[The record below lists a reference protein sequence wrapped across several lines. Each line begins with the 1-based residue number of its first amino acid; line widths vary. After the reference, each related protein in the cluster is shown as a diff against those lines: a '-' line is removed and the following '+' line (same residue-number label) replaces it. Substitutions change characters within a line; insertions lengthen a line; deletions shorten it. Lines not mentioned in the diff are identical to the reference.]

1 MNRILYLFLVFLL
14 IVFSAFEVKKSDFV
28 QNKPKHFFIIKSG
41 KTEMKILTKGGR
53 IVSYS
58 YGGKEMLT
66 QSTEHENYGSTL
78 WTAPQ
83 SDWGW
88 PPFDVLDNQDY
99 IVESF
104 GKVLKL
110 ISKPDHKSGFQFEKS
125 WRVNKNQS
133 IHIEYLIRNISNSS
147 KSVGAWDVTRVS
159 CGGLVFF
166 PDGGKGKVP
175 DSTLKPDIQ
184 KEGIN
189 WILINKK
196 PIPEHQKLFSTASE
210 GWLAYAFNGVLFVKQ
225 FPDTNPEN
233 YSPQQG
239 EVEIYVNKDK
249 NYIELENQGNYQ
261 MLQPGESLSYVENW
275 YLISIPEKMNIISGN
290 RDLSLLVRQQIGNNK
305 LK

>member
-1 MNRILYLFLVFLL
+1 MNRILYLL
-14 IVFSAFEVKKSDFV
+14 IIFILIFSSAFEAKRSIFA
-28 QNKPKHFFIIKSG
+28 QNISNHFFVLKFG
-41 KTEMKILTKGGR
+41 KVVMEISKKGGR

-99 IVESF
+99 IVEKC
-104 GKVLKL
+104 GKVLKM
-110 ISKPDHKSGFQFEKS
+110 ISMPDQKSGFQFEKS
-125 WRVNKNQS
+125 WNVNKNQS
-133 IHIEYLIRNISNSS
+133 IHIEYMIRNISNST

-166 PDGGKGKVP
+166 PEGGAGKVP
-175 DSTLKPDIQ
+175 DSNLKPIIQ
-184 KEGIN
+184 NEGIN
-189 WILINKK
+189 WILIDKK
-196 PIPEHQKLFSTASE
+196 PITEHQKLFSTARE
-210 GWLAYAFNGVLFVKQ
+210 GWLAYALNGLLFVKQ
-225 FPDTNPEN
+225 FPDTKPEN

-249 NYIELENQGNYQ
+249 SYIELENQGNYQ
-261 MLQPGESLSYVENW
+261 LLKPGESLSYAENW
-275 YLISIPEKMNIISGN
+275 YLLVIPEKFMNLLGN
-290 RDLSLLVRQQIGNNK
+290 KELPLMVRQQIENK
-305 LK
+305 N